1 MCAPV
6 WRSGHC
12 FPGGS
17 GIDTYNTH
25 HPAQMPTA
33 LEAGTL
39 NGHGIAGLGAAV
51 SYITE
56 TGPDTIREREL
67 ALMQRFYLG
76 IFRDPGCKGVRG
88 FQHKEPCSDRFF

>member
-1 MCAPV
+1 
-6 WRSGHC
+6 
-12 FPGGS
+12 
-17 GIDTYNTH
+17 
-25 HPAQMPTA
+25 MPTA

-76 IFRDPGCKGVRG
+76 ISGIQV
-88 FQHKEPCSDRFF
+88 